1 MVAQVVAS
9 WTMVPKDL
17 GLNIHCVLGVCFIVE
32 GFLPVHL
39 PSSLCFT
46 LFTILSSTATQ
57 SVSVFEVE
65 RSSVALQLIQEG
77 RKDKKRLWKDR
88 QGKRFELTTAGYEVN
103 KMRHKGL
110 EKEGTTTCP

>member
-17 GLNIHCVLGVCFIVE
+17 GLNIHCELGVCFIVE
-32 GFLPVHL
+32 GLPVHL

-65 RSSVALQLIQEG
+65 RALQFCNSY
-77 RKDKKRLWKDR
+77 RKAERIWFAKRLLKDR
-88 QGKRFELTTAGYEVN
+88 LGKIFEATT
-103 KMRHKGL
+103 
-110 EKEGTTTCP
+110 